1 MQNVILLAFAATLC
15 TWFITAMGAATVA
28 FFKNANPKAMNLML
42 GFSAGVMIAASF
54 WSLLEPAID
63 RAETYLSVPPWFVAV
78 SGFLAGTGF
87 MWLCDKVIRKIGQRS
102 LVESEPR
109 LPDGQCGIHAESAM
123 PRQPAERAGKLGWTE
138 VPESTGDLDC
148 THNARKENKQKKGI
162 SRAILLVISITLHNI
177 PEGLAVGVAFG
188 ALSQSGHSTEALMG
202 ALSIAAGIGIQ
213 NFPEGAAVSV
223 PLRREGFSRMKC
235 FLIGQAT
242 ALVEPVSG
250 VIGAALVIHIQT
262 MLPYALAFAAGAMV
276 LVAVHELIPQ
286 CQEGREE
293 GSFVPTL
300 GIMSGFAVMMLLDV
314 ALG

>member
-1 MQNVILLAFAATLC
+1 MQNVILLAFAATIC

-28 FFKNANPKAMNLML
+28 FFKNANLKAMNLML

-102 LVESEPR
+102 LADES
-109 LPDGQCGIHAESAM
+109 GCS
-123 PRQPAERAGKLGWTE
+123 
-138 VPESTGDLDC
+138 
-148 THNARKENKQKKGI
+148 HNAPKEGRQKKGI

-177 PEGLAVGVAFG
+177 PEGLAIGVAFG
-188 ALSQSGHSTEALMG
+188 VLSRSGHSTEALMG
-202 ALSIAAGIGIQ
+202 AISIAAGIGIQ

-242 ALVEPVSG
+242 ALVEPISG

-286 CQEGREE
+286 CQEGRTE
-293 GSFVPTL
+293 GSFAPTL
-300 GIMSGFAVMMLLDV
+300 GIMGGFAVMMLLDV
-314 ALG
+314 SLG

>member
-28 FFKNANPKAMNLML
+28 FFKNANPKAMNLMF

-54 WSLLEPAID
+54 WSLLEPAIE

-78 SGFLAGTGF
+78 SGFLVGTGF

-102 LVESEPR
+102 LAGEADCSEVTDSTGNLECVEPR
-109 LPDGQCGIHAESAM
+109 LPDAKTAG
-123 PRQPAERAGKLGWTE
+123 RA
-138 VPESTGDLDC
+138 
-148 THNARKENKQKKGI
+148 HNAPKEGRQKKGL
-162 SRAILLVISITLHNI
+162 SRAVLLVISITLHNI

-202 ALSIAAGIGIQ
+202 AISIAVGIGIQ

-242 ALVEPVSG
+242 ALVEPISG
-250 VIGAALVIHIQT
+250 VIGAALVIHVQT

-293 GSFVPTL
+293 GSFAPTL
-300 GIMSGFAVMMLLDV
+300 GIMGGFAVMMLLDV